1 MRNQLLC
8 TFFSAQFLLTNSNS
22 SQIQE
27 IQSTHSSNETC
38 IAGYCPFRGCAGDW
52 VKFGVAKR
60 HGAVLGDAVSKM
72 ADENTKVQLV
82 ESDIPGAELPKH
94 QENDLHKS

>member
-1 MRNQLLC
+1 MQIPGTIIFISKYLVNSFVLLL
-8 TFFSAQFLLTNSNS
+8 SDPD
-22 SQIQE
+22 
-27 IQSTHSSNETC
+27 
-38 IAGYCPFRGCAGDW
+38 CPFRGCAGDW
-52 VKFGVAKR
+52 VKLGVAKR